1 MNFSPF
7 GGHFSTSIP
16 TIHHFAAKFT
26 HDNSGNALCPQETN
40 SNRYTA
46 NGVPSFT
53 QHHPPNHQQ
62 MSNTSKYQTGTYINQ
77 GTMYGQQSNIRQD
90 KRQTYDQQDLAQELC
105 AAMLQQTQ
113 QQQSEK
119 QNNEKVCYIYHTF
132 FIYYSLSIL
141 VGAYH
146 VHFIFFLSLVCI
158 SLLVSLFTVPLNQ
171 LSMLIYYNICI
182 GSILYIF
189 HYFLL
194 LFKKM

>member
-62 MSNTSKYQTGTYINQ
+62 MSTTKYQTGTYINQ
-77 GTMYGQQSNIRQD
+77 GTMYGHQNNIRQD

-113 QQQSEK
+113 QQTEK
-119 QNNEKVCYIYHTF
+119 QNNEKVCKF
-132 FIYYSLSIL
+132 QL
-141 VGAYH
+141 
-146 VHFIFFLSLVCI
+146 IF
-158 SLLVSLFTVPLNQ
+158 LLKYLFHL
-171 LSMLIYYNICI
+171 
-182 GSILYIF
+182 
-189 HYFLL
+189 LL
-194 LFKKM
+194 LFL